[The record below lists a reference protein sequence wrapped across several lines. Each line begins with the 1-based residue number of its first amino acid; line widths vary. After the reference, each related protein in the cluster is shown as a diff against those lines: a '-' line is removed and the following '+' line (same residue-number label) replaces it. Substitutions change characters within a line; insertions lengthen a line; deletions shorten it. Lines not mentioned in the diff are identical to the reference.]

1 MSQTPIYERV
11 IKSRGGVLLGATDR
25 DEDITQPDAASKRA
39 LHAAAYAKQE
49 GRAMPLKRRVDDEG
63 IYRPMAT
70 EEGFST
76 MGFIVVRDDGRVDRF
91 SYASMGDMELY
102 EGEHAEYLSF
112 VHRTKAVTLTGVN
125 LFPIMEAEN
134 SHTLGALYQYG
145 NGEDG
150 KPLPYRKSLPLIT
163 DVLITDVE
171 RRNDTTSNAL

>member
-1 MSQTPIYERV
+1 MNQTPIHERV
-11 IKSRGGVLLGATDR
+11 IKSRGGLLLGAKDR
-25 DEDITQPDAASKRA
+25 TGDIMQPEAASKRT
-39 LHAAAYAKQE
+39 LHAAAYARQE
-49 GRAMPLKRRVDDEG
+49 GRKMPLKGRVDDEG

-163 DVLITDVE
+163 DVLITDVTG
-171 RRNDTTSNAL
+171 RNEKSA